1 VGELFTF
8 LLVVAFIGGIWWLLR
23 GRSAATPTNTGHSS
37 RPTRA
42 AKANTTPQGFH
53 WPGMGD
59 FEFEVVGQSFYQ
71 KELSRLTGVQGEKS
85 AEVQCVATLAR
96 EDDNKHDPKAV
107 AVLVDG
113 RKVAHLSR
121 EDARSYRR
129 RLGAKKLSGA
139 TTTCDALVVGEGTRR
154 NGERLMYGI
163 KLDIKSFE

>member
-1 VGELFTF
+1 
-8 LLVVAFIGGIWWLLR
+8 
-23 GRSAATPTNTGHSS
+23 
-37 RPTRA
+37 
-42 AKANTTPQGFH
+42 
-53 WPGMGD
+53 MGD